1 MKTLTEGIIL
11 REQNI
16 GERDKLVTA
25 LTVEKG
31 IIKGFAKGAKNIK
44 SQNCA
49 GTQLF
54 TYSRLCLIESK
65 GRDTYVIS
73 EAKSKEQFFGLRKN
87 IENLCLAQY
96 FSELLINT
104 LVDGEKNKDVLK
116 LILNSLYLL
125 SENKKPTSLIKSC
138 FEMRLLSICGYM
150 PDLTMCS
157 NCGEYDRGTFYF
169 LPQTGT
175 LICSHCATE
184 DSLPYSIT
192 MDRGVTKALRHTI
205 YADDKKLFSF
215 SLNENGLN
223 TLNRATEEY
232 VIRQTERHYKTLD
245 FYKAMRII

>member
-1 MKTLTEGIIL
+1 MKILTEGLIL

-16 GERDKLVTA
+16 GERDKLVTV
-25 LTVEKG
+25 LTVDKG

-73 EAKSKEQFFGLRKN
+73 EAKSKEQFFGLRKDIAN
-87 IENLCLAQY
+87 MCLAQY
-96 FSELLINT
+96 FSELLMNI
-104 LVDGEKNKDVLK
+104 LVDGEKNKEVLS
-116 LILNSLYLL
+116 LTLNSLYLL
-125 SENKKPTSLIKSC
+125 SENKKPPTLIKSC

-157 NCGEYDRGTFYF
+157 ICGKYDRETFFF
-169 LPQTGT
+169 LPQTGS
-175 LICSHCATE
+175 LICSHCASS
-184 DSLPYSIT
+184 DSLPFSIT
-192 MDRGVTKALRHTI
+192 MDRGITKALRHTI

-215 SLNENGLN
+215 SLNENGLD

-245 FYKAMRII
+245 FYKAMR